1 MSAIQTRQNIL
12 HAALTMVI
20 DQGLHGTATSAIA
33 RKAGVATG
41 TLFHHFPTKDAL
53 LTALDQSIEYNYLE
67 ALTFGL
73 DHEDSVEDQLRTILI
88 NGLRWAQDHPRQHR
102 FRKLLAASP
111 NTAHGIQNS
120 WNQER
125 TLLMVLVEKGR
136 HEGYLKELPTD
147 LLLDV
152 TRGITE
158 ALVSHVAEHPEL
170 ADDPAFLRQAFS
182 VIWNAI
188 CAT

>member
-1 MSAIQTRQNIL
+1 MSAVQTRQNIL
-12 HAALTMVI
+12 HAALTMLI
-20 DQGLHGTATSAIA
+20 DRGLHGTATSAIA
-33 RKAGVATG
+33 KKAGVATG
-41 TLFHHFPTKDAL
+41 TLFHHFPSKDAL
-53 LTALDQSIEYNYLE
+53 LTALDHSIEFNYLE
-67 ALTFGL
+67 ALTLGL

-102 FRKLLAASP
+102 FRQLLAASP

-136 HEGYLKELPTD
+136 HEGRLKNLPTD

-152 TRGITE
+152 ARGITE
-158 ALVSHVAEHPEL
+158 ALISHVAANPEL

-182 VIWNAI
+182 VVWNAI
-188 CAT
+188 GES